1 MSLRDELS
9 AIESPPFSES
19 EESES
24 DEQSEDGTSESEDG
38 KYGLGGQIKEIIQAL
53 NDIRSQLAEQ
63 NKYLDVLTEKYIAR
77 PAQITFTEDEWD
89 TETDEEMWEDTLEPI
104 EEHEL
109 QALDEVNVASAREWT
124 KEARLAEAG
133 SAQHRYIL
141 GFTVATVF
149 YLPMGLIT
157 SFFGMHLFKSDVTM
171 ETSQTSFIPV
181 FLILS
186 LTTYVFAA
194 CALWLVRDGD
204 KIKKML
210 NSWSPTD
217 TGQTSQRPSNLRL
230 PNLMRRRKAWEAAL

>member
-19 EESES
+19 DESES

-109 QALDEVNVASAREWT
+109 QTLDEVCCR
-124 KEARLAEAG
+124 
-133 SAQHRYIL
+133 I
-141 GFTVATVF
+141 
-149 YLPMGLIT
+149 
-157 SFFGMHLFKSDVTM
+157 
-171 ETSQTSFIPV
+171 
-181 FLILS
+181 
-186 LTTYVFAA
+186 
-194 CALWLVRDGD
+194 
-204 KIKKML
+204 
-210 NSWSPTD
+210 
-217 TGQTSQRPSNLRL
+217 
-230 PNLMRRRKAWEAAL
+230 RK